1 MREKKRPKGSE
12 IERKRGPQSSL
23 EKTKDK
29 LTERRAKIG
38 RERAREGEVREKI
51 KERRGKRE
59 ERGGEKRANKRGE
72 IIYKREERRKRE
84 YMRYNNEN

>member
-23 EKTKDK
+23 ENTEK

-51 KERRGKRE
+51 KERRWKKE

-72 IIYKREERRKRE
+72 IIDEREERRKRE
-84 YMRYNNEN
+84 YMRYNKEN